1 MSEQKT
7 LIITGSN
14 AGIGYTTAL
23 QAAKEGQRV
32 IMACR
37 NQSKADAARQTIV
50 DAVPGADVL
59 VRILDLSSFDSIRQ
73 FAASIEQEFDHIDA
87 LINNAGMMPST
98 LEHTTEGFEMQF
110 GVNYLGHF
118 LLTHLLIPVL
128 SRSPDARIVHLSSLG
143 HLWGNINEKNFR
155 DRSPYLM
162 GVTAYGQSKLANVLF
177 SQELAQR
184 LPANIV
190 SNAVHP
196 GFVDSDFFRNIPKAI
211 YFFWRRVLVS
221 PETSA
226 NFTLEMA
233 LAENW
238 KDRSGEFVSA
248 QGPLPKSP
256 RLRNAR
262 LSQTLYEKSCQLTGA
277 TPLTKPALQ
286 AQVG

>member
-1 MSEQKT
+1 MSEHKT

-14 AGIGYTTAL
+14 AGIGYTTAM
-23 QAAKEGQRV
+23 QAAKKGQRV

-37 NQSKADAARQTIV
+37 NQSKANAARQTIV
-50 DAVPGADVL
+50 ETFPNADVM

-73 FAASIEQEFDHIDA
+73 FASAIEQEFDHIDA

-143 HLWGNINEKNFR
+143 HLWGNINEKNYR
-155 DRSPYLM
+155 NRSPYLM
-162 GVTAYGQSKLANVLF
+162 GVPAYGQSKLANVLF

-184 LPANIV
+184 LPENIS

-211 YFFWRRVLVS
+211 YVIWRRFLVS
-221 PETSA
+221 PEASA
-226 NFTLEMA
+226 NFTLDMA
-233 LAENW
+233 LADSW
-238 KDRSGEFVSA
+238 KHRSGEFVSA

-256 RLRNAR
+256 RLRNAQ
-262 LSQTLYEKSCQLTGA
+262 LSQRLYEQSCQLTGV
-277 TPLTKPALQ
+277 TPLNKPALEVQ
-286 AQVG
+286 AG